1 MITGI
6 APAKINLFLRICG
19 KTNAGYHL
27 LDSVIAFTD
36 FGDKL
41 TLNTKPQTGVP
52 DQLYFRGPFAAMLAP
67 QKDTGKQNNGKQD
80 IGQQDIALQA
90 SHQQND
96 NADNLV
102 MRAIAAFRTA
112 GGRIGPVEIT
122 LEKHIPVG
130 AGLGGGSAD
139 AAAALRLVNKCAD
152 RPLDDKTLYEIAASL
167 GADVPVC
174 LGSYSARVAG
184 IGTECTPYPV
194 KRSAVLLVNPRQPLS
209 TAAVFSQYE
218 AAPSGDAGNLTNAD
232 PAALLAYG
240 NDLLAPACRLV
251 PEITAILGQL
261 RAAPGCLAATMSGS
275 GASCLGIFTSH
286 DQAAAA
292 AAALRDGG
300 YWTMPTSIKSGD

>member
-1 MITGI
+1 MITDI
-6 APAKINLFLRICG
+6 AAAKINLFLRICG
-19 KTNAGYHL
+19 KTNTGYHL

-52 DQLYFRGPFAAMLAP
+52 DQLFIRGPFAAMLAP
-67 QKDTGKQNNGKQD
+67 QQDTGKQD
-80 IGQQDIALQA
+80 IGQQDIGLQA

-102 MRAIAAFRTA
+102 MRAITAFRTA
-112 GGRIGPVEIT
+112 GGRIGPVAIT

-130 AGLGGGSAD
+130 GGLGGGSAN
-139 AAAALRLVNKCAD
+139 AAATLRLVNKCAD

-167 GADVPVC
+167 GTDVPVC

-194 KRSAVLLVNPRQPLS
+194 KRSTVLLVNPRKPLS
-209 TAAVFSQYE
+209 TAAVFSQYK
-218 AAPSGDAGNLTNAD
+218 AAPSGDVGNLTNAD

-240 NDLLAPACRLV
+240 NDLLAPACGLV

-275 GASCLGIFTSH
+275 GASCLGIFTSP
-286 DQAAAA
+286 DQATAA

>member
-6 APAKINLFLRICG
+6 APAKINLFLRVCG
-19 KTNAGYHL
+19 KTNTGYHQ

-41 TLNTKPQTGVP
+41 TITMGAQAGTMGAQAGAQ
-52 DQLYFRGPFAAMLAP
+52 DQLYIRGPFAAMLAP
-67 QKDTGKQNNGKQD
+67 QQD
-80 IGQQDIALQA
+80 ISQPA
-90 SHQQND
+90 SHLQND

-102 MRAIAAFRTA
+102 MRAIAAFRAA
-112 GGRIGPVEIT
+112 GGRLGPVEII

-152 RPLDDKTLYEIAASL
+152 RPLDAKTLSDIAAGL

-184 IGTECTPYPV
+184 IGTECTPYHV
-194 KRSAVLLVNPRQPLS
+194 KRVPVLLVNPRHPLS
-209 TAAVFSQYE
+209 TAAVFGQYK
-218 AAPSGDAGNLTNAD
+218 AVPSGDAGNLTSTD

-240 NDLLAPACRLV
+240 NDLLAPACQLV
-251 PEITAILGQL
+251 PEITTILGQL
-261 RAAPGCLAATMSGS
+261 RAAPGCIAATMSGS
-275 GASCLGIFTSH
+275 GASCLGIFTSP

-292 AAALRDGG
+292 AAALRDVG

>member
-1 MITGI
+1 MITDI

-19 KTNAGYHL
+19 KTNTGYHL

-41 TLNTKPQTGVP
+41 TLNTKPQTGGP
-52 DQLYFRGPFAAMLAP
+52 DQLYIRGPFAAMLAP
-67 QKDTGKQNNGKQD
+67 QQD
-80 IGQQDIALQA
+80 IGQQETGQQA

-112 GGRIGPVEIT
+112 GGRIGPVAIT

-139 AAAALRLVNKCAD
+139 AAAALRLVNKIAD

-209 TAAVFSQYE
+209 TAAVFSQYK
-218 AAPSGDAGNLTNAD
+218 AAPSDDAGNLTNAD

-275 GASCLGIFTSH
+275 GASCLGIFTSP

-292 AAALRDGG
+292 AAALGDGG

>member
-1 MITGI
+1 MITDI
-6 APAKINLFLRICG
+6 AAAKINLFLRICG
-19 KTNAGYHL
+19 KTNTGYHL

-52 DQLYFRGPFAAMLAP
+52 DQLYIRGPFAAMLAP
-67 QKDTGKQNNGKQD
+67 QQD
-80 IGQQDIALQA
+80 IGQQETGQQA

-152 RPLDDKTLYEIAASL
+152 RPLDDKTLYEMAASL

-209 TAAVFSQYE
+209 TAAVFGQYK
-218 AAPSGDAGNLTNAD
+218 AVPSGDAGSLTSAD

-275 GASCLGIFTSH
+275 GASCLGIFTSP

>member
-6 APAKINLFLRICG
+6 APAKINLFLRVCG
-19 KTNAGYHL
+19 KTNSGYHL

-41 TLNTKPQTGVP
+41 TLNTKAQTAAQ
-52 DQLYFRGPFAAMLAP
+52 DQLYISGPFAAMLTP
-67 QKDTGKQNNGKQD
+67 QQDT
-80 IGQQDIALQA
+80 GQQD

-102 MRAIAAFRTA
+102 MRAVAAFRAA
-112 GGRIGPVEIT
+112 GGRIGPVAIT

-139 AAAALRLVNKCAD
+139 AAAALRLVNNCAD
-152 RPLDDKTLYEIAASL
+152 RPLDDETLYAIAASL

-194 KRSAVLLVNPRQPLS
+194 KRVPVLLVNPRHPMS
-209 TAAVFSQYE
+209 TAAVFGQYK
-218 AAPSGDAGNLTNAD
+218 AIPSGDAGNLTSAD
-232 PAALLAYG
+232 PATLLAYG

-251 PEITAILGQL
+251 PEITTILGQL

-275 GASCLGIFTSH
+275 GASCLGIFTSP

-292 AAALRDGG
+292 AAALRDVG
-300 YWTMPTSIKSGD
+300 YWAMPTSIKSGD

>member
-19 KTNAGYHL
+19 KTNTGYHQ

-41 TLNTKPQTGVP
+41 TITTGTQTAVQ
-52 DQLYFRGPFAAMLAP
+52 DQLSIGGPFAAMLAP
-67 QKDTGKQNNGKQD
+67 QQGIN
-80 IGQQDIALQA
+80 QQDSGQQA

-96 NADNLV
+96 NTDNLV
-102 MRAIAAFRTA
+102 MRAVAAFRAA
-112 GGRIGPVEIT
+112 GGHIGPVKIT

-152 RPLDDKTLYEIAASL
+152 RPLDDATLYAIAASL

-209 TAAVFSQYE
+209 TAAVFSLYK

-240 NDLLAPACRLV
+240 NDLLASACRLV
-251 PEITAILGQL
+251 PEITSILVKL

-275 GASCLGIFTSH
+275 GASCLGIFTSP
-286 DQAAAA
+286 DRAAAA
-292 AAALRDGG
+292 AAIWRDVG
-300 YWTMPTSIKSGD
+300 YWAMPTSIKSGD

>member
-19 KTNAGYHL
+19 KTNTGYHL

-41 TLNTKPQTGVP
+41 TLNTKPQTGGP
-52 DQLYFRGPFAAMLAP
+52 DQLYIRGPFAAMLAP
-67 QKDTGKQNNGKQD
+67 QQD
-80 IGQQDIALQA
+80 IGQQA

-209 TAAVFSQYE
+209 TAAVFGQYK

-275 GASCLGIFTSH
+275 GASCLGIFTSP

-292 AAALRDGG
+292 AAALRDGR